1 MRNPIPEEIIPTAY
15 EISKSVYKGNLTFK
29 EGLKLLTETSTIKES
44 VAANF
49 MNDFKHLMNGEEF
62 QRTLNIATT
71 DYFLNQI
78 YSEFGVKQLN
88 TALISVTKHI
98 NYYENLKEKKVTL
111 YGMRELVNK
120 YMLLVYE
127 NSLISNHDQLQE
139 NIITLEEYLI
149 YGNEIERNQATNLIR
164 NGICFVA
171 YNEEDELQFAPSRFL
186 GYYKN
191 NLKRHDSYKEKD
203 GNITNKAISKILN
216 IEPQENKDLEE
227 KYFEYCLKLGFN
239 ANKAFRA
246 KRKFWLITLNSEF
259 TKFNDITV
267 EFPEGRIVERMHRA
281 RERNSMVIKI
291 AKDNFKT
298 IHGKLFCEGCKF
310 DGQKDYGS
318 LDIDIIEGHHIIAV
332 CDMQP
337 DHKTKPE
344 DIVMLCPNCHRVVH
358 KKRPWLTINEL
369 QELIQK
375 NGA

>member
-127 NSLISNHDQLQE
+127 NSLP
-139 NIITLEEYLI
+139 T
-149 YGNEIERNQATNLIR
+149 
-164 NGICFVA
+164 
-171 YNEEDELQFAPSRFL
+171 SRKHN
-186 GYYKN
+186 Y
-191 NLKRHDSYKEKD
+191 
-203 GNITNKAISKILN
+203 T
-216 IEPQENKDLEE
+216 
-227 KYFEYCLKLGFN
+227 
-239 ANKAFRA
+239 
-246 KRKFWLITLNSEF
+246 
-259 TKFNDITV
+259 
-267 EFPEGRIVERMHRA
+267 
-281 RERNSMVIKI
+281 
-291 AKDNFKT
+291 
-298 IHGKLFCEGCKF
+298 
-310 DGQKDYGS
+310 
-318 LDIDIIEGHHIIAV
+318 
-332 CDMQP
+332 
-337 DHKTKPE
+337 
-344 DIVMLCPNCHRVVH
+344 
-358 KKRPWLTINEL
+358 
-369 QELIQK
+369 
-375 NGA
+375 